1 MAELATNSTTEFSR
15 KGDAVLLIAQDN
27 THRKLTIE
35 SMNESA
41 LGFFGYEEADVKG
54 RKLEVLLGQQ
64 SALVIEEELEYDENA
79 PDLADVLSRYRELRL
94 RLRSGQEVNAP
105 FRLNRLMAE
114 HHQSQFQLILPNDRE
129 VTARQ
134 KMRNFL
140 KTNLEGHQQLDAI
153 TGLPDRA
160 TMQATIER
168 IRNFSAENQAQV
180 CVAVIRIDR
189 WQKSVA
195 RYGREQSQLL
205 LKHLASQCRSTFR
218 SEDVIAGL
226 GDSLGLI
233 LIDLS
238 LESALV
244 VLTRLRWNVSSQ
256 MIEFGGKANFSNT
269 ISVAF
274 AMLGDESGAEILGRC
289 EEAIIALDPDERNAL
304 IEIG

>member
-1 MAELATNSTTEFSR
+1 MAELAIDSTPDISR
-15 KGDAVLLIAQDN
+15 KGDAIVLVSQDN

-35 SMNESA
+35 SLNASA
-41 LGFFGYEEADVKG
+41 LVFLGYEEAELKG

-64 SALVIEEELEYDENA
+64 SALVLDEELEYDENA
-79 PDLADVLSRYRELRL
+79 PDLADVLSRYRELRV
-94 RLRSGQEVNAP
+94 RLRSGQEVSVP

-114 HHQSQFQLILPNDRE
+114 HHQSQFQLILPNDRD

-134 KMRNFL
+134 KLRDFL

-168 IRNFSAENQAQV
+168 IRNFSSENQAQV
-180 CVAVIRIDR
+180 CVAVIRLDR
-189 WQKSVA
+189 WQKSIA
-195 RYGREQSQLL
+195 RYGHEQCQLL
-205 LKHLASQCRSTFR
+205 LKHIASQCRSTFR
-218 SEDVIAGL
+218 TEDVIAGL

-238 LESALV
+238 RESARV
-244 VLTRLRWNVSSQ
+244 VLTRLRWNIGSHL
-256 MIEFGGKANFSNT
+256 MEFGGKSNFSNT

-274 AMLGDESGAEILGRC
+274 AMLGDESGKEILRQC
-289 EEAIIALDPDERNAL
+289 EAAITKLDHDTRNVL
-304 IEIG
+304 IELD